1 MVSVDATNKLLPPLG
16 KRGGG
21 DEREVTRAS
30 YVKNKAGLTG
40 QTFRDGESPRP
51 LVGRPDTLP
60 TLHS

>member
-51 LVGRPDTLP
+51 FTL
-60 TLHS
+60 